1 MRLPNIM
8 EAADQGIVMIL
19 SIVQCVRIRII

>member
-1 MRLPNIM
+1 MRLPSIM
-8 EAADQGIVMIL
+8 EGADHGIVTIL